1 MTPVRKMLDIWPPL
15 PIHIDKPAYPHLHLE
30 TDADDLIAAL
40 EHRDRVFTI
49 NLSGLTLRQLE
60 RVAAVMQE
68 PFPALTRLHLG
79 SADEVAPALP
89 VTFMGGSA
97 PHLQRLDLEGIS
109 FPTLPRLVLSPT
121 DLTALRLH
129 AIPSAGYIS
138 PGVMVEFLSPL
149 TRLES
154 LVIEF
159 KFPLPPPGTTSRLL
173 IPPTRT
179 VLPALIY
186 FGFKGN
192 SEYLEDMVAQIDA
205 PQLLNLEAV
214 IFNQFIFS
222 IPRLSHFIRRTETLK
237 SLSQVELSFGTRH
250 VQTKFSHSR
259 RGRSLLLRIL
269 CSPSDWQLSSI
280 VQLCGPPFPLPSNV
294 ERLEIDDETVP
305 PPKWQDDIDHDQ
317 WLEVLQ
323 PFTSVR
329 ELHLSARMWPR
340 LVPTLKELTGER
352 TMDVL
357 PMLCDLFLGG
367 LKQSESLPE
376 TIEPFVA
383 TRKLADHPV
392 VVHRLEG
399 QGWKAIN

>member
-1 MTPVRKMLDIWPPL
+1 MLDIWPPL

-159 KFPLPPPGTTSRLL
+159 KFPLPPP
-173 IPPTRT
+173 
-179 VLPALIY
+179 
-186 FGFKGN
+186 
-192 SEYLEDMVAQIDA
+192 AQ
-205 PQLLNLEAV
+205 
-214 IFNQFIFS
+214 
-222 IPRLSHFIRRTETLK
+222 
-237 SLSQVELSFGTRH
+237 QVDF
-250 VQTKFSHSR
+250 
-259 RGRSLLLRIL
+259 
-269 CSPSDWQLSSI
+269 
-280 VQLCGPPFPLPSNV
+280 
-294 ERLEIDDETVP
+294 
-305 PPKWQDDIDHDQ
+305 
-317 WLEVLQ
+317 
-323 PFTSVR
+323 
-329 ELHLSARMWPR
+329 
-340 LVPTLKELTGER
+340 
-352 TMDVL
+352 
-357 PMLCDLFLGG
+357 
-367 LKQSESLPE
+367 
-376 TIEPFVA
+376 
-383 TRKLADHPV
+383 
-392 VVHRLEG
+392 
-399 QGWKAIN
+399 